1 MELEESEMVKVFLVV
16 ILALIL
22 TCIIMFIIIKSQK
35 SKNKELQSQIDDC
48 KSSYFELNSRFEKLL
63 EENEIEKKHNKEL
76 AEKLANISC
85 MSIDDVLHQLQND

>member
-22 TCIIMFIIIKSQK
+22 TCIIIFIILKNQK
-35 SKNKELQSQIDDC
+35 SKNKKLQNQIDDY
-48 KSSYFELNSRFEKLL
+48 KSSYFELNNKFEKLL
-63 EENEIEKKHNKEL
+63 EENEIEKKYNKEL

-85 MSIDDVLHQLQND
+85 IPINDVLSQLQND

>member
-1 MELEESEMVKVFLVV
+1 MIKVFAVL

-22 TCIIMFIIIKSQK
+22 TCVIMILIIKSQK
-35 SKNKELQSQIDDC
+35 SKNRKLSDELEDS
-48 KSSYFELNSRFEKLL
+48 KSNYIELNERFEKLL

-85 MSIDDVLHQLQND
+85 MSIDDVLSQLQDD

>member
-1 MELEESEMVKVFLVV
+1 MIKVFLVV

-22 TCIIMFIIIKSQK
+22 TCIIMFIIIKSQE
-35 SKNKELQSQIDDC
+35 SKNKELQNQMDDC
-48 KSSYFELNSRFEKLL
+48 KSSYFELNNRFEKLL

-85 MSIDDVLHQLQND
+85 MSINDVLAQLQND

>member
-1 MELEESEMVKVFLVV
+1 MELEESEMIKVFLVV

-22 TCIIMFIIIKSQK
+22 TCIIMFIIIKSQE
-35 SKNKELQSQIDDC
+35 SKNKELQNQMDDC
-48 KSSYFELNSRFEKLL
+48 KSSYFELNNRFEKLL

-85 MSIDDVLHQLQND
+85 MSINDVLAQLQND